1 MSKQEI
7 LNCQLDTANILLILN
22 QYHKFDETTGKVHSR
37 TLPTE
42 ENIRTILMQ
51 DARLVDSIT
60 YCTFSDRVLYF
71 GEELTR
77 QDVQDLRFWFADK
90 YNMRTKFGNLI
101 NADLLDDMLLWYA
114 QRQSK
119 DPLKE
124 YLQGLVWDK
133 KPRLRTMLTRLFGVN
148 ASNVKLVEE
157 ISYRWAI
164 SCIARAMIAGAKVDT
179 VLVLVGAQ
187 GKGKSSAFR
196 ALAGGDWFSD
206 SHLDI
211 RSKEAYTS
219 IHSSGVWL
227 WELAELQSIRQR
239 DAETVKMFLSA
250 QTDRYRPLYERRAIT
265 KGRRTIFVAT
275 TNEYAFLVDSEN
287 RRFWPVEATT
297 IDLEG
302 IKAERDQLWAEA
314 MYAFTND
321 EHWWF
326 IDTEEDNFTAY
337 LQEHQEQFSTDDAWY
352 NAVRGLLYC
361 GTPERPNSDGATIEE
376 CLNVLEIP
384 NAQRH
389 KGSVMRVAKILSKLG
404 ATKTRKRGTRAGK
417 YGVHSVWAVPE

>member
-1 MSKQEI
+1 MNSKTEI
-7 LNCQLDTANILLILN
+7 LNCNLDVN
-22 QYHKFDETTGKVHSR
+22 QTMLTLQQHHKFDEKAGVVISR

-42 ENIRTILMQ
+42 ENIRSILTK

-60 YCTFSDRVLYF
+60 YCAFSDRVLYF
-71 GEELTR
+71 GEELTK

-90 YNMRTKFGNLI
+90 YNMRTKFGNLV
-101 NADLLDDMLLWYA
+101 NAELVDEMLLWYA
-114 QRQSK
+114 QKQST

-124 YLQGLVWDK
+124 YLEGLVWDK
-133 KPRLRTMLTRLFGVN
+133 QPRLRTMLERLFGVD
-148 ASNVKLVEE
+148 ATDKELVQE

-164 SCIARAMIAGAKVDT
+164 SCIARAMKPGAKVDT

-196 ALAGGDWFSD
+196 ALAGETWFSD

-265 KGRRTIFVAT
+265 KGRRTVFVAT
-275 TNEYAFLVDSEN
+275 TNEYAFLHDSEN
-287 RRFWPVEATT
+287 RRFWPVESNS

-314 MYAFTND
+314 FHAYKAGA
-321 EHWWF
+321 HWWLM
-326 IDTEEDNFTAY
+326 DTETHQYTAN
-337 LQEHQEQFSTDDAWY
+337 LQAHQEQFAADDAWF
-352 NAVRGLLYC
+352 NAVRGLLYS
-361 GTPERPNSDGATIEE
+361 GTKPNIEGCTIEE
-376 CLNVLEIP
+376 CLDELEIP
-384 NAQRH
+384 NQQRT
-389 KGSVMRVAKILSKLG
+389 KSATMRIAKILCKLG
-404 ATKTRKRGTRAGK
+404 ATRQRRRCTRKNQ
-417 YGVHSVWAVPE
+417 YGVHSIWSVKK